1 MKSAEPKVAV
11 ALAMVQVVVL
21 AIIVTILHRTIG
33 AGPIVCGSLL
43 IAGGFLAL
51 GELRALNY
59 ATVRQERQ
67 RTSRRSGL
75 PKS

>member
-1 MKSAEPKVAV
+1 VKSAEGKVAA
-11 ALAMVQVVVL
+11 ALATVQVVVL
-21 AIIVTILHRTIG
+21 GIIVTILHRTIG
-33 AGPIVCGSLL
+33 AGPVVCGALL
-43 IAGGFLAL
+43 VAGGFLAL

-67 RTSRRSGL
+67 RTPGRSGL